1 MGPDSSQLVNLPASA
16 QDTAKRK
23 NHGCLQ
29 LNVACR
35 VGHGICVGVAQFGD
49 RLSRVI
55 AKQSTRKFRYP
66 GILQHVEGFIP
77 NFAVIASS
85 LRPDG
90 ARCNRFEWEKLDK
103 SSRSIEIAGI
113 IGF

>member
-1 MGPDSSQLVNLPASA
+1 MTFLGRDSSQLLNLPASA

-55 AKQSTRKFRYP
+55 AKQSTQKFRYP

-85 LRPDG
+85 PRPDG
-90 ARCNRFEWEKLDK
+90 ARCNRFEWEK
-103 SSRSIEIAGI
+103 
-113 IGF
+113 IGQEFKED